1 MLRAL
6 AAGCQASGRA
16 RIRWA
21 RRRPRNREGIV
32 NSGQREYTAAAP
44 RRETAIPV
52 RETGATRLLKSTFLI
67 CLVGVVLAPAASSA
81 QGRAGDTARGQ
92 ELFLR
97 YCAGCHGEDGRGEA
111 KTFRPSVGNL
121 AVKQL
126 MDQVSDEYL
135 FTVIKK
141 GGAAVGKNAAMPA
154 WGKQIPDQDIRDIV
168 GFVRT
173 LAKY

>member
-1 MLRAL
+1 MSAPH
-6 AAGCQASGRA
+6 AADLK
-16 RIRWA
+16 
-21 RRRPRNREGIV
+21 GIV
-32 NSGQREYTAAAP
+32 NPGQREYTAAAP
-44 RRETAIPV
+44 RRETAIPL
-52 RETGATRLLKSTFLI
+52 RETGATTLLKSTFLF
-67 CLVGVVLAPAASSA
+67 CLVGAVVVPAVAAPPA
-81 QGRAGDTARGQ
+81 QGLSGDMARGK

-97 YCAGCHGEDGRGEA
+97 LCAGCHGEDGRGEA

-126 MDQVSDEYL
+126 MDQVSDDYL
-135 FTVIKK
+135 FAVIKK

-173 LAKY
+173 LATY